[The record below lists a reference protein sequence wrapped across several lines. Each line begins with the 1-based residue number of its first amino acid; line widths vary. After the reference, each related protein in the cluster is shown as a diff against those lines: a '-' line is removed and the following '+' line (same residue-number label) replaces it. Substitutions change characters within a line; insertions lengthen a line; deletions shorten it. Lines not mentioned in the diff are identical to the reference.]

1 MPGLNDGKGKVTMP
15 AFPNTNSEAVLLA
28 RALRNGAADKTS
40 GRRLREIIQ
49 ILWNHQMQ
57 RGITPEKVVAVL
69 EDLGPTFVKLGQIVS
84 ARKDMFPKEY
94 CEALST
100 LRTQSTPMPFEQ
112 VQQRLSEAY
121 DGNYTQVFSSIDER
135 PLGSAS
141 VAQVHRGSLR
151 EDGTVVAIKVQR
163 PGVKKLMVEDIQLI
177 RRASDLLE
185 LQAARSEAIANFD
198 VSTFIDE
205 LERTVRD
212 EIDFRREAENLRD
225 FHANCENVP
234 NVTSPK
240 VYERLTSETVLVMD
254 YVEGPC
260 LNDAEACQQVG
271 VDPVEVGRIITRH
284 YIRQLLADGL
294 FHADP
299 HAGNIIVQ
307 PGPQVQWIDLGM
319 VGRLSGTER
328 ALLRRMFLGVAARD
342 AREMKNVL
350 LTWGRTTGDLDH
362 GRVLAEID
370 LMLNR
375 YAADSIADIDVAE
388 AVNDLLALVRGQNIA
403 MPASFTMLARG
414 IVSFEGTIE
423 TIAPDI
429 SIIGAIDDY
438 LRGDLLSDF
447 NLFDEVRDGLFTA
460 RRLSKDLLEL
470 PSQTSE
476 LMDMLSKGE
485 LSVKMSTG
493 DMTEPAEKMSA
504 AADRLTLGMIIAGL
518 FIGSSLL
525 CTTGM
530 EPRVLGVPVIGFLG
544 YTGALALSIYVLI
557 KGKPSG

>member
-1 MPGLNDGKGKVTMP
+1 MP
-15 AFPNTNSEAVLLA
+15 AFPNMNSEAVLLA

-40 GRRLREIIQ
+40 GKRLREIIQ
-49 ILWNHQMQ
+49 ILWKHQMQ
-57 RGITPEKVVAVL
+57 RGATPEKVVAIL

-94 CEALST
+94 CAALAT

-112 VQQRLSEAY
+112 VRQRLNEAY
-121 DGNYTQVFSSIDER
+121 DGDYTQIFSGIDEH

-141 VAQVHRGSLR
+141 VAQVHRGTLR
-151 EDGTVVAIKVQR
+151 EDGAVVAIKVQR
-163 PGVKKLMVEDIQLI
+163 PGVKKLMTDDIQLI

-185 LQAARSEAIANFD
+185 LQAARSEAMTNFD
-198 VSTFIDE
+198 VSAFIDE

-212 EIDFRREAENLRD
+212 EIDFRREAENLHD
-225 FHANCENVP
+225 FHVNCENVP
-234 NVTSPK
+234 GVTSPK
-240 VYERLTSETVLVMD
+240 VHERLTSETVLVMD

-260 LNDAEACQQVG
+260 LNDTKACEQAG
-271 VDPVEVGRIITRH
+271 VDPVEVGRIVTHH
-284 YIRQLLADGL
+284 YIKQLLADGL

-307 PGPQVQWIDLGM
+307 PGPHVEWIDLGM
-319 VGRLSGTER
+319 VGRLSDAER

-342 AREMKNVL
+342 AREMKSVL
-350 LTWGRTTGDLDH
+350 LTWGRATGDLDH
-362 GRVLAEID
+362 GRILAEID

-375 YAADSIADIDVAE
+375 YAADSIADIDMAE
-388 AVNDLLALVRGQNIA
+388 AINDLLVLVRGQNIA
-403 MPASFTMLARG
+403 MPASFTTLARG

-423 TIAPDI
+423 AIAPDI

-438 LRGDLLSDF
+438 LRDDLLRDF
-447 NLFDEVRDGLFTA
+447 SLFDEMKDGLFTA
-460 RRLSKDLLEL
+460 RRLSKDVLKL
-470 PSQTSE
+470 PSQASE

-493 DMTEPAEKMSA
+493 DMAEPAEKMSA

-518 FIGSSLL
+518 FIGSSML
-525 CTTGM
+525 CTTAM
-530 EPRVLGVPVIGFLG
+530 EPRVLGVPLIGFLG
-544 YTGALALSIYVLI
+544 YAGALALSIYVVF
-557 KGKPSG
+557 KGKP